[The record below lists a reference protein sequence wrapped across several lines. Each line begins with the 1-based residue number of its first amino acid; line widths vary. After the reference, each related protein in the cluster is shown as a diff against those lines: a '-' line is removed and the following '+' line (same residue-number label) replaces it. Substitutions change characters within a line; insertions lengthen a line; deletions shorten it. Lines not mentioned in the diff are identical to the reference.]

1 MPASDLLTFPAGA
14 GPLEMLVFAVNT
26 TDDEE
31 EEAPEV
37 IQVVARIQGTVGM
50 FVDGGDMAQVTIT
63 IIDNDGFG
71 KHCS

>member
-1 MPASDLLTFPAGA
+1 
-14 GPLEMLVFAVNT
+14 MLVFAVNT